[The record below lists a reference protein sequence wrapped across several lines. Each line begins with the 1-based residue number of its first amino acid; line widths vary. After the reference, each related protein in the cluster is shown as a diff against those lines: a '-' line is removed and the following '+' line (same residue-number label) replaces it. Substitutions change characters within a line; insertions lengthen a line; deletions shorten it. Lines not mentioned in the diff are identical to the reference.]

1 MKIKLLAVVLITI
14 LLCSSTYFVTEASA
28 LISTRKDAIVKYILN
43 LQEDKKGFKSFQK
56 DKPNIEATFEALTML
71 KLLNKFGKIK
81 KDKIAEWIND
91 TLIIH
96 DSDSEDYSLIR
107 YKKDGDIT
115 IYSNYFGLKTF
126 TLIDK
131 DYSEYLE
138 GDRIVNWVM
147 KCNTDHLYTIY
158 PDGTEKSLWTT
169 YYALSIIYMLNKTLW
184 NTISYNV
191 TEWLV
196 SLQNPDGGFSV
207 EENASSL
214 SETYAAVKLLN
225 LTGALQ
231 DSRINKE
238 QLVSWVLSRMLPNGC
253 FEEIPGTGIGSLF
266 TTYLAVDILY
276 TIGAIDQLG
285 DNKDKII
292 SWILSCQRTSGG
304 FSLVN
309 STSEE
314 AIAEDETTMRAT
326 FYAVS
331 ALHILDPEFSSLTE
345 RPWWGLPLGL
355 PLHLWILIAVAALVV
370 VLITIHVKFG
380 KF

>member
-96 DSDSEDYSLIR
+96 DPDSEDYSLIR

-184 NTISYNV
+184 NIISYNV

-196 SLQNPDGGFSV
+196 SLQNPDGGFSAK
-207 EENASSL
+207 ENASSL
-214 SETYAAVKLLN
+214 SETYATVKLLN

-285 DNKDKII
+285 DSKDKII

-370 VLITIHVKFG
+370 VLITIHVKFE